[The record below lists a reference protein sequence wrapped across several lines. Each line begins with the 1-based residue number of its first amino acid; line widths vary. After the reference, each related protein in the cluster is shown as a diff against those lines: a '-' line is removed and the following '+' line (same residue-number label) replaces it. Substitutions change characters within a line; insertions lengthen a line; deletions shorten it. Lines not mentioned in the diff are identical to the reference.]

1 MVDKISVNGD
11 SRIQHCTAV
20 LNGTTYGYLLS
31 LPEGGQYKATVFL
44 IHGFPDLS
52 MGWRYQIPALTKL
65 GLRVVAPDCM
75 GYGRTVYFTY
85 CSKKTDAPEFSEKT
99 AARYGFKQCADD
111 MKELA
116 RQLGTSQIILGG
128 HDWGGLTVF
137 RIAMHHPGFVTH
149 LFSICTPY
157 TPPSSEYIPLET
169 LVKTKVPY
177 FGYQLQFASG
187 ELERTVKSRKDIRQF
202 LLSMYGGRTPS
213 GEPGFDVF
221 KGTLLDKFQDLQRSK
236 VISEEEL
243 NYYINEYA
251 RHGIH
256 GPLNWYRTREQ
267 NYKGDLSLVGRK
279 LDIPILFV
287 LATQDQ
293 ALRPALSRNM
303 SKQLPNLT
311 TAEVV
316 AGHWALWQKPTECND
331 AITKWVEGVVFAGK
345 SKL

>member
-1 MVDKISVNGD
+1 MADKISVTGD

-31 LPEGGQYKATVFL
+31 LPKGGKYKATVFL
-44 IHGFPDLS
+44 IHGFPDIS

-75 GYGRTVYFTY
+75 GYGRTE
-85 CSKKTDAPEFSEKT
+85 APEFSEET
-99 AARYGFKQCADD
+99 AARYAFKQCADD

-128 HDWGGLTVF
+128 HDWGGLAVY

-149 LFSICTPY
+149 LFSVCTPY
-157 TPPSSEYIPLET
+157 SPPSKEFISLET
-169 LVKTKVPY
+169 LVKTRVPY
-177 FGYQLQFASG
+177 FGYQLQFVSG
-187 ELERTVKSRKDIRQF
+187 DLENKIKSKSDIRQF
-202 LLSMYGGRTPS
+202 LLSLYGGRTPT
-213 GEPGFDVF
+213 GEFGFDVF
-221 KGTLLDKFQDLQRSK
+221 KGVLLDKFQHLQKSK
-236 VISEEEL
+236 LISEEEL
-243 NYYINEYA
+243 NYYVDQYA
-251 RHGIH
+251 RTGVH

-267 NYKGDLSLVGRK
+267 NYKDDLSLLGRK
-279 LDIPILFV
+279 LDIPVLFI
-287 LATQDQ
+287 LATQDE

-303 SKQLPNLT
+303 SKYLPNLT

-316 AGHWALWQKPTECND
+316 AGHWALWQAPTECNE
-331 AITKWVEGVVFAGK
+331 AISKWMEAVVFGGK

>member
-1 MVDKISVNGD
+1 MVDKISVTGD
-11 SRIQHCTAV
+11 SRIQYCTAV

-31 LPEGGQYKATVFL
+31 LPEGGQFKATVFL
-44 IHGFPDLS
+44 IHGFPDIS

-75 GYGRTVYFTY
+75 GYGRT
-85 CSKKTDAPEFSEKT
+85 DAPEFSETT
-99 AARYGFKQCADD
+99 ASRYGFKQCADD

-128 HDWGGLTVF
+128 HDWGGFAVY

-157 TPPSSEYIPLET
+157 TPPLSQYLPIET
-169 LVKTKVPY
+169 IVKTKVPY

-187 ELERTVKSRKDIRQF
+187 ELKEVINSKKDIRQF
-202 LLSMYGGRTPS
+202 LLSMYGGRTLS
-213 GEPGFDVF
+213 GETGFDVF
-221 KGTLLDKFQDLQRSK
+221 KGVLLDKFQHLERSK

-243 NYYINEYA
+243 NYYVDEYA
-251 RHGIH
+251 RNGLHA
-256 GPLNWYRTREQ
+256 PLNWYRTREQ
-267 NYKGDLSLVGRK
+267 NYKDEISLLDRK

-287 LATQDQ
+287 LATQDH

-303 SKQLPNLT
+303 SKLLPNLT
-311 TAEVV
+311 TTEVV
-316 AGHWALWQKPTECND
+316 AGHWVMWQKPTECND
-331 AITKWVEGVVFAGK
+331 AITKWMEAVVFAGK
-345 SKL
+345 SKM

>member
-1 MVDKISVNGD
+1 MIDKISVNGD
-11 SRIQHCTAV
+11 SRVRHCTAV

-31 LPEGGQYKATVFL
+31 LPEGGQYKSTVFL

-52 MGWRYQIPALTKL
+52 MGWRYQIPALTKM

-75 GYGRTVYFTY
+75 GYGRT
-85 CSKKTDAPEFSEKT
+85 DAPEFSEEI
-99 AARYGFKQCADD
+99 AARYGLKQCADD

-116 RQLGTSQIILGG
+116 RQLGSSQIILGG
-128 HDWGGLTVF
+128 HDWGGFAVY
-137 RIAMHHPGFVTH
+137 RIALYHPGFVTH

-157 TPPSSEYIPLET
+157 NPPSSNFIPLET
-169 LVKTKVPY
+169 IVKTKVPY
-177 FGYQLQFASG
+177 FGYQLQFVSG
-187 ELERTVKSRKDIRQF
+187 DLEKVIRSKSDIRQF
-202 LLSMYGGRTPS
+202 LLSMYGGRTS
-213 GEPGFDVF
+213 TGEFGFDVF
-221 KGTLLDKFQDLQRSK
+221 KGVLLDKFQHLQNSK

-243 NYYINEYA
+243 NYYVNEWA

-267 NYKGDLSLVGRK
+267 NYRDELGLLGRP
-279 LDIPILFV
+279 LDIPVLFI

-303 SKQLPNLT
+303 SKYVPNLT
-311 TAEVV
+311 TEEVK
-316 AGHWALWQKPTECND
+316 AGHWAHWQVPGECNE
-331 AITKWVEGVVFAGK
+331 AIRRWMEGVVFTGK